1 MLLAMAAALKR
12 DDVAVELLKKHT
24 DVPAQSGVGSVE
36 KRRAN
41 IAGVY
46 AVADEELVR
55 GRRILLID
63 DIVTTGATLSECA
76 KTLRASGAEEVLCC
90 TLARARE

>member
-1 MLLAMAAALKR
+1 MMLAMSAALKL

-41 IAGVY
+41 INGVY

-76 KTLRASGAEEVLCC
+76 KTLKAAGAAEVLCC
-90 TLARARE
+90 TLARSRE